1 MIISYT
7 TNNSATRIL
16 TMIQSS
22 SLSQILPVLL
32 VLMCAYMYMYVW
44 LLLLLLSR
52 FSRVWLCATPETAAH
67 QAPPSLGFSRQEHW
81 SGLPFPSPM
90 HESET
95 WKWSRSVVSNSQWP
109 HGLQPTRLLHLW
121 DFPGKS
127 TGVGVP
133 LPSPCVVSSMQ
144 FYHILYPPP
153 PVKVQNISI
162 TTRMSHVALLQQH
175 PPLFHS
181 HPQHPAIANW
191 FFNSIIFSF

>member
-1 MIISYT
+1 MILLGTFYPLALMVMSYT
-7 TNNSATRIL
+7 TNNRATRIL

-52 FSRVWLCATPETAAH
+52 FSRVRLLATPWTAAH
-67 QAPPSLGFSRQEHW
+67 QGPPSMGFSRQEYW
-81 SGLPFPSPM
+81 S
-90 HESET
+90 
-95 WKWSRSVVSNSQWP
+95 
-109 HGLQPTRLLHLW
+109 
-121 DFPGKS
+121 
-127 TGVGVP
+127 GVP

-162 TTRMSHVALLQQH
+162 TTRMSRVALLQQH